1 MRGRLATLERM
12 CLPSNRRGYVIQAGV
27 VQARLPD
34 WRRRNEMGIGVSVFL
49 LAIGA
54 ILTFATNVS
63 VSGLDLDVVGIVLMV
78 VGLIGLLMTLL
89 VWGPRRRVEPAA
101 PAVAERPVVERPV
114 VERPVAERRVVEE
127 RPVVEERRVYDDGGP
142 L

>member
-1 MRGRLATLERM
+1 
-12 CLPSNRRGYVIQAGV
+12 
-27 VQARLPD
+27 
-34 WRRRNEMGIGVSVFL
+34 MGIGVSIFL

-54 ILTFATNVS
+54 ILTFATDVS
-63 VSGLDLDVVGIVLMV
+63 VSGLDLDVVGVVLMV
-78 VGLIGLLMTLL
+78 VGLVGLLMTLL

-101 PAVAERPVVERPV
+101 PAVVERPV

>member
-1 MRGRLATLERM
+1 
-12 CLPSNRRGYVIQAGV
+12 
-27 VQARLPD
+27 
-34 WRRRNEMGIGVSVFL
+34 MGIGVSVFL

-54 ILTFATNVS
+54 ILTFATDVS

-89 VWGPRRRVEPAA
+89 VWGPRRRVERAGPA
-101 PAVAERPVVERPV
+101 V
-114 VERPVAERRVVEE
+114 VERPVAERRVVEQ
-127 RPVVEERRVYDDGGP
+127 RPVVEERRMYDDGGP